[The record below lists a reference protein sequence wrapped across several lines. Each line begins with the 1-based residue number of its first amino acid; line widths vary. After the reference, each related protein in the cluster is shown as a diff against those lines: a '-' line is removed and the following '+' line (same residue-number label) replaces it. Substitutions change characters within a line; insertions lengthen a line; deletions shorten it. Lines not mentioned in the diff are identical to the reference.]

1 MDGDGRRQALHRE
14 DMGQAH
20 VRVRGW
26 GGGGSTTAL
35 DCRFLIR
42 PGSPSHSRVCS
53 AFSIAVVLITMT
65 SPLPPSCRNP
75 QLPHTCST

>member
-20 VRVRGW
+20 VMVRGW

-42 PGSPSHSRVCS
+42 PGSRLTPES
-53 AFSIAVVLITMT
+53 ALLFPLLWFS
-65 SPLPPSCRNP
+65 SP
-75 QLPHTCST
+75 